1 MFRPP
6 PDGMLDMVRQGRR
19 RPYAQKLV
27 NRADVDRRLGFNQG
41 SAPRRSTV
49 ATGGSGGR
57 GSGGTRSRVP
67 ALRYRNQRRG
77 RRSKRRGRRGRKS
90 RKSKMR
96 PVDHSKMGVS
106 TVYEVAGVTGGADDD
121 AEAIYIGHSNMPA
134 GNMLIMAIRALIK
147 STYARFGVT
156 IRSFFEPTSVP
167 GTFQFVYYT
176 TPVTTTQT
184 GITVPVTGGTTY
196 NDIVGALVTPLI
208 TAIDANPGLRP
219 YSIIFAPTNGVRRQ
233 FYTDSV
239 SLTFTALSRLKLQNR
254 TPNEG
259 GTDAVDTN
267 DVNFLV
273 GSVYSGSGTGTYI
286 TAVTEGTPHQ
296 PLIGTDGSG
305 RILMSR
311 ADNMSLTANFLRHP
325 PENTKFFTRVKH
337 HSSIKKF
344 APGATKF
351 SSLYTHRKISFAQMI
366 DMYLKDVTTNAYTLS
381 TMGQFRF
388 FGLQKFI
395 DDDASVK
402 VKIAYEVE
410 LQLGVTCSMRTNV
423 HTQPV
428 YIETTEA
435 P

>member
-19 RPYAQKLV
+19 RPYSQKLV
-27 NRADVDRRLGFNQG
+27 NRNDVDRRLGWNQP
-41 SAPRRSTV
+41 SSTSRPTV

-57 GSGGTRSRVP
+57 GSGGSRSRVR

-77 RRSKRRGRRGRKS
+77 RRIVKRRGLRGRKS

-106 TVYEVAGVTGGADDD
+106 TVYEVSGITGGTDDD
-121 AEAIYIGHSNMPA
+121 AEAIYIGHANMPA
-134 GNMLIMAIRALIK
+134 GNMIIMALRALVK
-147 STYARFGVT
+147 ATFFRFGVT
-156 IRSFFEPTSVP
+156 IRNFFEVTSVP
-167 GTFQFVYYT
+167 GVFQFVYYT

-184 GITVPVTGGTTY
+184 AISVTITGTTTY
-196 NDIVGALVTPLI
+196 NDIVGNILTPL
-208 TAIDANPGLRP
+208 TVALDANPGLRP
-219 YSIIFAPTNGVRRQ
+219 YSIIFAPTSGVRRQ

-239 SLTFTALSRLKLQNR
+239 SLTFTALSRLKIQNR

-267 DVNFLV
+267 DINFLV
-273 GSVYSGSGTGTYI
+273 GSSYSGSGTGTYI
-286 TAVTEGTPHQ
+286 KAVAEGTPFQ

-311 ADNMSLTANFLRHP
+311 ADNLNLSNNFLRHP
-325 PENTKFFTRVKH
+325 PESTKFFTRVKS
-337 HSSIKKF
+337 HSSISKF

-351 SSLYTHRKISFAQMI
+351 SVLRTHRKISFAQML
-366 DMYLKDVTTNAYTLS
+366 DMYLKDVTSNAYTLS

-395 DDDASVK
+395 DDDAAVK

-410 LQLGVTCSMRTNV
+410 LQLGCTCSMRTNV
-423 HTQPV
+423 HTLPV
-428 YIETTEA
+428 YFELTE